1 MQKALR
7 IESRLEKVDNPADTH
22 LNMCAVLSQ
31 LGRHAGA
38 LEHAQSALILL
49 QEELFSGTYLFI
61 ITEYGKKVDIYFFFI
76 WMNQKQ
82 KRKKQ

>member
-49 QEELFSGTYLFI
+49 QEELFSGTFLVF
-61 ITEYGKKVDIYFFFI
+61 ITEMARKWIFFCL
-76 WMNQKQ
+76 WMN
-82 KRKKQ
+82 